1 MQSHRFH
8 SAPAAA
14 EAPGRPFELA
24 ARRHRRRTPA
34 VQAACLLLAV
44 LGLAELWQSTGGV
57 QRQQDADGSL
67 TATLTTLS
75 AHWVAMDR
83 AAPLR
88 ALPCDAPMELCPP
101 LRPAPAGTAAPA
113 AQLDRLLHRL
123 AVQRSDLA
131 LQQALLGSLLVAVAA
146 GLTLAW
152 RSRGGLLATGLAAE
166 ASARGLLLRD
176 PLTQLLN
183 RRALDFTLPRM
194 LRAAD
199 RAGRPIAVLAV
210 ALDGMRAVA
219 AEHGAE
225 AGDELLQVCAHRIH
239 AHVREIDVVAHL
251 PQDDGEPG
259 RFVVVLEA
267 PESAAAAQLVCDR
280 VREALAE
287 PLRLSRA
294 RGPGA
299 PRVQVGPRI
308 GLAVYPLDALTA
320 DKLLQRASDALQRE
334 APPGAAA
341 MAQALDAQRL
351 RKACESMTTGTRPT
365 STMASEG
372 SAASASLSSRAKL

>member
-1 MQSHRFH
+1 MPSHRFH
-8 SAPAAA
+8 PAPGAAQ
-14 EAPGRPFELA
+14 APGRPFELFL
-24 ARRHRRRTPA
+24 RRHRRHSPA
-34 VQAACLLLAV
+34 VHAACLLLAV
-44 LGLAELWQSTGGV
+44 LGLAELWQSAGSL
-57 QRQQDADGSL
+57 QRQREADGSL
-67 TATLTTLS
+67 TASLTTLS
-75 AHWVAMDR
+75 AHWVALDR

-101 LRPAPAGTAAPA
+101 LRAAPAGTAAPA

-131 LQQALLGSLLVAVAA
+131 LQQALLGSLLLAAAA
-146 GLTLAW
+146 GTALAW
-152 RSRGGLLATGLAAE
+152 RSRGALLATGLAAE
-166 ASARGLLLRD
+166 ASARSLLLRD

-210 ALDGMRAVA
+210 ALDGMAAVA

-225 AGDELLQVCAHRIH
+225 AGEELLRVCAHRIH

-251 PQDDGEPG
+251 AEEGGAPG

-267 PESAAAAQLVCDR
+267 PESAAAAQAVCDR
-280 VREALAE
+280 VQEALAE

-299 PRVQVGPRI
+299 PRVQVGARI

-320 DKLLQRASDALQRE
+320 DKLLQRASDALQR
-334 APPGAAA
+334 
-341 MAQALDAQRL
+341 L
-351 RKACESMTTGTRPT
+351 RKACDSMTTGTSPT

-372 SAASASLSSRAKL
+372 SAASASRSSRAKL

>member
-1 MQSHRFH
+1 MRSHRLP
-8 SAPAAA
+8 SAPDFT

-24 ARRHRRRTPA
+24 ARRHRRLSPW
-34 VQAACLLLAV
+34 VLAACLLLAAA
-44 LGLAELWQSTGGV
+44 GLAELWRSTGGL
-57 QRQQDADGSL
+57 QRQREADGSL
-67 TATLTTLS
+67 TASLTTLS
-75 AHWVAMDR
+75 AHWLAMDR

-101 LRPAPAGTAAPA
+101 LRPPVAGSAATA

-123 AVQRSDLA
+123 AMQRSDLA
-131 LQQALLGSLLVAVAA
+131 LQQALLGSLLLAVAA
-146 GLTLAW
+146 GAVLGW
-152 RSRGGLLATGLAAE
+152 HRHGVLLATGLAAE
-166 ASARGLLLRD
+166 AAARGLLLRD

-210 ALDGMRAVA
+210 ALDGTDAVA
-219 AEHGAE
+219 AEHGPE
-225 AGDELLQVCAHRIH
+225 AGDELLRVCAHRIH
-239 AHVREIDVVAHL
+239 AHVREMDVVAHL
-251 PQDDGEPG
+251 PGGPGEPG

-267 PESAAAAQLVCDR
+267 PESAAAAQAVCDR

-287 PLRLSRA
+287 PLRLGRG

-299 PRVQVGPRI
+299 PRVQVGARI
-308 GLAVYPLDALTA
+308 GMAVYPLDALTA
-320 DKLLQRASDALQRE
+320 DKLLQRASEALQPPHRPDVDGLAE
-334 APPGAAA
+334 ALAR
-341 MAQALDAQRL
+341 QR
-351 RKACESMTTGTRPT
+351 RRRACESITTGTSPT